1 MSQKI
6 ARDVQMERQNRC
18 FFVVMKP
25 LCKGL
30 VNNRTRSMKTRPIGP
45 TIWALSNCYEDQPTA
60 PHCNAPDSYPPYRR
74 CP

>member
-6 ARDVQMERQNRC
+6 ARDVQVEQQNRC
-18 FFVVMKP
+18 FLVAIWP

-30 VNNRTRSMKTRPIGP
+30 VNNGTRNMKSQPTGP

-60 PHCNAPDSYPPYRR
+60 PHCKYP
-74 CP
+74 